1 MIIEKRFNRTFM
13 CTQYRDDRFPEAGWC
28 TAERLVMLMEQRDRE
43 EEKKAGTLPEG
54 EWASWYITYTAQTVD
69 GRPSTGGHNLFMSDD
84 LPPDWEG
91 LQHWKKM
98 ICGYQAKQRN
108 PLLIE
113 TMIITGFFR
122 MRNVPA
128 QKQEQDNV

>member
-1 MIIEKRFNRTFM
+1 MTIDKRFH
-13 CTQYRDDRFPEAGWC
+13 
-28 TAERLVMLMEQRDRE
+28 ERLLRLMEQRDRE
-43 EEKKAGTLPEG
+43 EEKKAGALPEG

-69 GRPSTGGHNLFMSDD
+69 GRPSTGAHSIYVEHDLLPLWDD
-84 LPPDWEG
+84 I
-91 LQHWKKM
+91 QHWKKL
-98 ICGYQAKQRN
+98 ICGWRAKQGD